1 MKIRVVLS
9 LLLTGIFSTTALA
22 GLEPPEG
29 EKLITY
35 QPDPEVWEVA
45 NKDLIN
51 SKRLVWFS
59 KEMRAKN
66 RTYDDFYELNVFN
79 KPEKNLDELREWSD
93 AKGKLKC
100 RSFESVDLARN
111 AEGSYPSIFWRT
123 TCLKKNAP
131 GARLVTKLIEGERH
145 LYQVQKA
152 WVGKVDQADIDLW
165 LKRVEEAFVCNKNS
179 ETEPCPVEA
188 PAAETDAEQNG
199 LQAAIEATS
208 STEISDQE

>member
-35 QPDPEVWEVA
+35 QPDPEVWEVS

-93 AKGKLKC
+93 KKGKLKC
-100 RSFESVDLARN
+100 GNFESIDLARN
-111 AEGSYPSIFWRT
+111 TEDTYPSIFWRT
-123 TCLKKNAP
+123 TCLKNNAP
-131 GARLVTKLIEGERH
+131 GARLITKLIEGERH

-179 ETEPCPVEA
+179 ETEPCPAEE
-188 PAAETDAEQNG
+188 AAETILDDA
-199 LQAAIEATS
+199 QAPEVAS
-208 STEISDQE
+208 STAVSDQE

>member
-35 QPDPEVWEVA
+35 QPDPEVWEVS

-51 SKRLVWFS
+51 SKRLVWFN

-79 KPEKNLDELREWSD
+79 KPEKNLAELREWSD
-93 AKGKLKC
+93 KKGKLKC
-100 RSFESVDLARN
+100 GKFESIDLAHN
-111 AEGSYPSIFWRT
+111 PEGSYPSIFWRT
-123 TCLKKNAP
+123 TCIKSNAP
-131 GARLVTKLIEGERH
+131 AAQLITKLIEGERH

-152 WVGKVDQADIDLW
+152 WVGNVDQADVDLW
-165 LKRVEEAFVCNKNS
+165 LKRVEEAFVCNQNN

-188 PAAETDAEQNG
+188 SDTETDTEQNK
-199 LQAAIEATS
+199 LQAATETTS
-208 STEISDQE
+208 TTESSN